1 MLDGLEEVLM
11 MAEHTCQHNHTK
23 TEGHSHTHDHGTLPR
38 NVYFAGLLLFILALF
53 VPNQWVK
60 DGFYFAAVLLA
71 GYHISWEGIEDTIK
85 STRANRRFTPNVHLL
100 MLLAAIGS
108 MVIGNFNEAALLI
121 LIFAGAHFLEE
132 YAEGQSR
139 REITNLLKLNPT
151 EARLM
156 GPDGKTKKIAASEIK
171 KEIFCKCCLV
181 IS

>member
-1 MLDGLEEVLM
+1 M

-132 YAEGQSR
+132 YAEGTKSKRNHQSSQI
-139 REITNLLKLNPT
+139 ESSGSTFD
-151 EARLM
+151 
-156 GPDGKTKKIAASEIK
+156 GPRWESQKNCCFRDKKRGYFASAAW
-171 KEIFCKCCLV
+171 
-181 IS
+181 